1 MAFIKFRHCFYVKK
15 CSTSGS
21 FLFQHG
27 INLTKLVRKLKQVDF
42 GKGFRTAFNKN
53 KTLFTFIRL
62 DYNHAGV
69 VFDRKFD
76 AIDELILNSIYSFG
90 MGLDTDEEGYYAKA
104 ERPIFGA
111 RKILQHVFGNVED
124 HFQKEI
130 VRVIERHIEDMSY
143 MKLTFDLRDNLG
155 NSAYLMIG
163 GEQYRPVAVKET
175 LLDAS
180 IIEFES
186 RSFNRKFQVYRLN
199 RKSPLFTFA
208 EKLSQVT
215 SWSVR
220 YMAVPCRKTLQ
231 NAVIISYLLTK
242 IFLIR
247 NKNNHYLNT
256 GILVETIFEDLNLEV
271 TTRKK
276 KKAILDSIRI
286 MFDYWVEVGLL
297 VSYEFVKMGQA
308 FHKIEFKVNLMGA
321 EKC

>member
-1 MAFIKFRHCFYVKK
+1 MFIKFRSCFYIKGRSV
-15 CSTSGS
+15 S
-21 FLFQHG
+21 FNFPFQHSN
-27 INLTKLVRKLKQVDF
+27 NLTKLIRKMKQVEF
-42 GKGFRTAFNKN
+42 GKSFKTSFNKS
-53 KTLFTFIRL
+53 KTLFTFVRL

-69 VFDRKFD
+69 ILDRRFD
-76 AIDELILNSIYSFG
+76 AVDELILNSIYSLG
-90 MGLDTDEEGYYAKA
+90 MGLDTDEEGYYSKS

-130 VRVIERHIEDMSY
+130 VKVIERRIEDMSY

-155 NSAYLMIG
+155 NSAYLMID

-208 EKLSQVT
+208 EKLNQVT
-215 SWSVR
+215 SWSAH

-231 NAVIISYLLTK
+231 NAVIINYLLTK

-247 NKNNHYLNT
+247 NRKNHYLNT
-256 GILVETIFEDLNLEV
+256 GILFDTMFEDLNLEV
-271 TTRKK
+271 LTRKK
-276 KKAILDSIRI
+276 KKTILDSIRI
-286 MFDYWVEVGLL
+286 MIDYWLEIGLL
-297 VSYEFVKMGQA
+297 VSYEFVKVGQA
-308 FHKIEFKVNLMGA
+308 CHKIEFKVNLSG
-321 EKC
+321 E